1 VPTYLLQ
8 FSDATDDG
16 RIRKMM
22 KDGLPYDLCH
32 RLLQHKVL
40 WLLSMHPQDVLRV
53 RCPAAPFRCP
63 VRTAPHSLRCPP
75 ASHDTRHT
83 THTHSCRWR
92 S

>member
-1 VPTYLLQ
+1 MRGYVPTYLLQ

-53 RCPAAPFRCP
+53 RGPAARF
-63 VRTAPHSLRCPP
+63 VSLPCSHRASP
-75 ASHDTRHT
+75 ASL
-83 THTHSCRWR
+83 SAGVA
-92 S
+92 